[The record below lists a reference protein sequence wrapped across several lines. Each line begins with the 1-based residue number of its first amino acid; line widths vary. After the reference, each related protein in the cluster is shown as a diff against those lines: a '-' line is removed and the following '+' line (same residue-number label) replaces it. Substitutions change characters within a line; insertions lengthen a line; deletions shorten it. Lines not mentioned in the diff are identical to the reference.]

1 MADLLD
7 VTGSCIAALLEL
19 EPRDRQRVMS
29 ALHAVLDLTDH
40 DEAAPRKVT
49 MELREEEPGLV
60 SPHFACAPEDCPEPA
75 DPKESRRPI
84 SGQATKS
91 PSRIKWETEIPKVLQ
106 RGKWMRP
113 LEIARALGAS
123 TQDNTFRSA
132 LQFLARAGTIEGTGS
147 TNKRAYTLPS
157 IGAAR

>member
-1 MADLLD
+1 MTDLLD

-40 DEAAPRKVT
+40 DSESRTVMVKLTPQP
-49 MELREEEPGLV
+49 EGLH
-60 SPHFACAPEDCPEPA
+60 SPHFACAPEDCPEAPA

-113 LEIARALGAS
+113 LEIAHQLGAS

-132 LQFLARAGTIEGTGS
+132 LQFLVRAGTIEGTGS